1 MSETRHRYGDVREDG
16 KVFVA
21 YSKTCRGGEYWVTPE
36 RFQLIGIAQKV
47 RYYEKRTQMDD
58 ASPRERKRKRITVET
73 NPALRARSYA
83 PRPSRR
89 KPTLSPES
97 LVLLPYGPDTP
108 PATCADDLVPIPNYD
123 GYGIT
128 PEGSVHRL
136 TTPTVGKNAN
146 LPLPRITPSRTPLS
160 PEWSVQLKCGDGR
173 YRRVL
178 IRDLMR
184 KAFAQT
190 NS

>member
-1 MSETRHRYGDVREDG
+1 MSEIRHKHGDVREDG
-16 KVFVA
+16 MVFVG
-21 YSKTCRGGEYWVTPE
+21 YNKSSRGGEYWVTPE
-36 RFQLIGIAQKV
+36 RFALRRINMQV
-47 RYYEKRTQMDD
+47 RYYEKRAQMDD
-58 ASPRERKRKRITVET
+58 ASPRKRKHITIKT
-73 NPALRARSYA
+73 NPALRVRAYA

-89 KPTLSPES
+89 KPTLCPES
-97 LVLLPYGPDTP
+97 LALLPYGPDTP
-108 PATCADDLVPIPNYD
+108 PATCISDLVPLQNYS

-128 PEGSVHRL
+128 PDGAVHRL
-136 TTPTVGKNAN
+136 TTPTVGKNAH

-160 PEWSVQLKCGDGR
+160 PEWGVQLKCCDGR

-184 KAFAQT
+184 QAFSNAQT